1 MAKSR
6 VPPLDVEAL
15 TPEQRRVYDQIAGR
29 RKTVRGPFPIWLRN
43 PKLAEHANQFGIAL
57 RDHSTIGRRVF
68 ELAVITVC
76 RAWKVQYA
84 WSSHAV
90 QAAEH
95 GVAPEVIEA
104 IRDNRRPDFKHCDE
118 RVAYETATEIMT
130 TTDLSQ
136 AGYDKAV
143 KQFGLQGTV
152 ELISTIGYYAM
163 VGIFLKSFGV
173 PTPTGD
179 TPLK

>member
-1 MAKSR
+1 MSR
-6 VPPLDVEAL
+6 MPPLDVEAL
-15 TPEQRRVYDQIAGR
+15 TPEQKRVYDQIAGR

-43 PKLAEHANQFGIAL
+43 SKLAEHANQFGIAL
-57 RDHSTIGRRVF
+57 RDHSTIGRRIF

-76 RAWKVQYA
+76 RAGKVQYA
-84 WSSHAV
+84 WSSHSV
-90 QAAEH
+90 QAAEA
-95 GVAPEVIEA
+95 GIAPEVIAA
-104 IRDNRRPDFKHCDE
+104 IRDNRRPDFKQDDE

-130 TTDLSQ
+130 TTELSQ

-143 KQFGLQGTV
+143 KQFGEQGTV

-163 VGIFLKSFGV
+163 VGIFLKSFDVRPPDGS
-173 PTPTGD
+173 

>member
-1 MAKSR
+1 MSR
-6 VPPLDVEAL
+6 MPPLDIEAL
-15 TPEQRRVYDQIAGR
+15 SPEQKRVYDQIAGK
-29 RKTVRGPFPIWLRN
+29 RKTVRGPFPMWLRN

-57 RDHSTIGRRVF
+57 RGHSTIGRRIF

-76 RAWKVQYA
+76 RAWSVQYA
-84 WSSHAV
+84 WSSHAP
-90 QAAEH
+90 QAELQ
-95 GVAPEVIEA
+95 GIAPEIVAA
-104 IRDNRRPDFKHCDE
+104 IRDNRTPNFKQADE
-118 RVAYETATEIMT
+118 RVAYEVATEIIAT
-130 TTDLSQ
+130 KELSQ
-136 AGYDKAV
+136 TSYDRAV
-143 KQFGLQGTV
+143 QQFGLQGTV

>member
-1 MAKSR
+1 
-6 VPPLDVEAL
+6 
-15 TPEQRRVYDQIAGR
+15 
-29 RKTVRGPFPIWLRN
+29 
-43 PKLAEHANQFGIAL
+43 
-57 RDHSTIGRRVF
+57 
-68 ELAVITVC
+68 
-76 RAWKVQYA
+76 VQYA
-84 WSSHAV
+84 WSSHSV
-90 QAAEH
+90 QAAEA
-95 GVAPEVIEA
+95 GVAPDIIAA
-104 IRDNRRPDFKHCDE
+104 IRDNRRPDFKDDSE

-130 TTDLSQ
+130 TTDLGQ

-179 TPLK
+179 TPLQ

>member
-1 MAKSR
+1 MSR

-15 TPEQRRVYDQIAGR
+15 SADQKRVYDQIAGN

-57 RDHSTIGRRVF
+57 RDHSTIGRRIF

-76 RAWKVQYA
+76 RAWSVQYA
-84 WSSHAV
+84 WSAHAP
-90 QAAEH
+90 QAEAA
-95 GVAPEVIEA
+95 GIAPGIVEA
-104 IRDNRRPDFKHCDE
+104 IRENRRPDFQKADE
-118 RVAYETATEIMT
+118 RVAYEVATEIMAT
-130 TTDLSQ
+130 KELGQ
-136 AGYDKAV
+136 ASYDTAV

>member
-1 MAKSR
+1 MSR
-6 VPPLDVEAL
+6 VPPLDVATL
-15 TPEQRRVYDQIAGR
+15 SAEQRRVYDQIAGN

-43 PKLAEHANQFGIAL
+43 PKLAEHANNFGVAL
-57 RDHSTIGRRVF
+57 RDHSTIGRRIF

-76 RAWKVQYA
+76 RAWSVQYA
-84 WSSHAV
+84 WSSHAP
-90 QAAEH
+90 QAELA
-95 GVAPEVIEA
+95 GITPEIVEA
-104 IRDNRRPDFKHCDE
+104 IRQNKRPQFDKDDE
-118 RVAYETATEIMT
+118 RVAYEVATEIMAT
-130 TTDLSQ
+130 KELSQ
-136 AGYDKAV
+136 ASYDRAV
-143 KQFGLQGTV
+143 QQFGLQGTV